1 MGKAINDLKKE
12 HDAILHVLRLMERIR
27 DNDKID
33 DSVRFRT
40 YSDLVYFLRIFADK
54 CHHGKEEG
62 ILFKELENAGI
73 PNEGGPI
80 GVMLAEHVQGRE
92 YIGEMASALE
102 TNDFSEFNEALAMYS
117 DLLRNH
123 IDKENNVLF
132 VMADKLLDVVKQDE
146 IFEKF
151 EQHEEEVIGHG
162 VHEELHMMIHRWD
175 ELPHM

>member
-1 MGKAINDLKKE
+1 M
-12 HDAILHVLRLMERIR
+12 
-27 DNDKID
+27 
-33 DSVRFRT
+33 
-40 YSDLVYFLRIFADK
+40 
-54 CHHGKEEG
+54 
-62 ILFKELENAGI
+62 
-73 PNEGGPI
+73 
-80 GVMLAEHVQGRE
+80 MLAEHVQGRE

-102 TNDFSEFNEALAMYS
+102 TNDFSEFNEALALYA

-132 VMADKLLDVVKQDE
+132 VMADKLLDDVKQDE

-175 ELPHM
+175 ELPLM